1 MVGRFV
7 NNEYMF
13 ASLLNHLHLSLQIV
27 ILVGIECL
35 FRYKNVREKLK
46 HKSNMWTV
54 TVKLE
59 LVNSENGMWN
69 QSCLYLKNSWAR
81 YVNHS
86 ALYTERWLNDCIYM
100 YLKIYTFIN
109 KSVFLFFFFFKESH
123 CVKVWIPQCRIHS
136 IFF

>member
-1 MVGRFV
+1 MLVGRFV

-13 ASLLNHLHLSLQIV
+13 ASVLNHLHFSLQIV

-35 FRYKNVREKLK
+35 FRYKNVRERLK

-69 QSCLYLKNSWAR
+69 QSCLFLKNSWVR
-81 YVNHS
+81 YVNHG
-86 ALYTERWLNDCIYM
+86 ALYTERWLNDCIY
-100 YLKIYTFIN
+100 LKSYTFIN
-109 KSVFLFFFFFKESH
+109 KSVFLSSFLLLFQG
-123 CVKVWIPQCRIHS
+123 IPLCQS
-136 IFF
+136 LDTSVQDT

>member
-1 MVGRFV
+1 MLVGRFV

-13 ASLLNHLHLSLQIV
+13 ASVLNHLHFSLQIV

-35 FRYKNVREKLK
+35 FRYKIVREKLK

-69 QSCLYLKNSWAR
+69 QSCLFLKNSWAR
-81 YVNHS
+81 YVNQS

-100 YLKIYTFIN
+100 YLKSYTFIN
-109 KSVFLFFFFFKESH
+109 KSVFLSSFLLLFQG
-123 CVKVWIPQCRIHS
+123 IPLCQS
-136 IFF
+136 LDTSVQDT

>member
-1 MVGRFV
+1 
-7 NNEYMF
+7 MF

-69 QSCLYLKNSWAR
+69 QSCLFLKNSWAR

-100 YLKIYTFIN
+100 YLKSYTFIN
-109 KSVFLFFFFFKESH
+109 KSGFFLLFFFFFKESH